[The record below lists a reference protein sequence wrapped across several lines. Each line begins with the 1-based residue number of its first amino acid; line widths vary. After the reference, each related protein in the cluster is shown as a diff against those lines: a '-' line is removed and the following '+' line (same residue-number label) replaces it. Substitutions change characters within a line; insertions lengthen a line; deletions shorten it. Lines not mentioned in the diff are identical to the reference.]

1 MMIWLVLA
9 VFFDRASL
17 GRWSHDKRFFRQF
30 GQLQAKELLLVRVSQ
45 PHDISP
51 WLSDGLIVV
60 YHGLSWEKSRYVTGS
75 NNESHLPGITTISTH
90 PGLSDLMPETEKIW
104 EPHLQSVRAP
114 KSNFHSDFQMAR
126 RLLEDHLPRIRNEL
140 EVRHKKLPAPK
151 CEGAFCEQILFKK
164 FDTFASNVSSS
175 TCILPQLCR
184 TLQEVETQHGLH
196 VLASSMVEAHDPT
209 APVTQFPGRLRLWCA
224 MMHFLDS
231 CFWLDE
237 GVSLKI
243 SSSSSPHFFVV
254 DFRGP
259 TYEET
264 DLDGDTFHSLLWL
277 QSLLTRLGDAS
288 SSTGLLEAKPARF
301 QVRESWGMKEMYMYA
316 PYVSSFKGSTDSKR
330 TRLTFICEAVW
341 SLWSIGRFRPWK
353 RRDTIGMGTGMCY
366 CLIILWVNQPCMEKP
381 VDGWS
386 AWKEKNWC
394 SCLPLQSHTNPIYI
408 GSRHVGLLETIGT
421 VCSRPWPI
429 WRWSQG

>member
-75 NNESHLPGITTISTH
+75 NSESHLPGITTISTH

-277 QSLLTRLGDAS
+277 QSLLTHPWWCFKLYWSFGSEASQISGAGKLGNERDVYVC
-288 SSTGLLEAKPARF
+288 TLCIQLQRF
-301 QVRESWGMKEMYMYA
+301 HWFQANK
-316 PYVSSFKGSTDSKR
+316 TD
-330 TRLTFICEAVW
+330 FH
-341 SLWSIGRFRPWK
+341 LWSSVKSVKHRTVSALEKKGYDWDGHWDVLLLDHPLGKPTLHGKARWWVK
-353 RRDTIGMGTGMCY
+353 RLKR
-366 CLIILWVNQPCMEKP
+366 
-381 VDGWS
+381 
-386 AWKEKNWC
+386 KE
-394 SCLPLQSHTNPIYI
+394 LM
-408 GSRHVGLLETIGT
+408 
-421 VCSRPWPI
+421 
-429 WRWSQG
+429 